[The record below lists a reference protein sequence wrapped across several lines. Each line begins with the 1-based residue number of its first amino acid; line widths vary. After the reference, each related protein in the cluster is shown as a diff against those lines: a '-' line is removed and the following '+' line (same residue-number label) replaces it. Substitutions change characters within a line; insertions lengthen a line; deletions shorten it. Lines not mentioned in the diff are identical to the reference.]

1 MPDVIEQLESWVKE
15 NYNAPTWGSIESN
28 EFDYFDNGFECGV
41 SLAAFEVGMILGM
54 DIEMQLLSIVSVTK
68 FALSNSA
75 TICLFSIRY
84 VGQKIFQ

>member
-54 DIEMQLLSIVSVTK
+54 DIE
-68 FALSNSA
+68 
-75 TICLFSIRY
+75 
-84 VGQKIFQ
+84 